1 MRSIRFPL
9 VAVPVFIFV
18 GNLMN
23 QSGITEVIYR
33 FATTLVGRVHGG
45 LAQVNI
51 VGSLIFSGMSGAALA
66 DIGGLGRIEVKAMA
80 SHGFKREFAGALT
93 CASAIVGPIF
103 PPSIPLIIYG
113 SATNVSIIQLLL
125 AGIVPALI
133 CVALLMVTVA
143 FLAWKRNF
151 PRAARWPTL
160 ARALGRLPARACRR
174 LMTPVLLVSGMLL
187 GFFTPTEAAS
197 ITVAYVIFISAVIYR
212 TLTWQHLVHS
222 AFETLK
228 STSAILIIVAAAAL
242 FGWIMAI
249 EQIPQTVAKQLL
261 SLSTDP
267 LMLLL
272 IVNVILLIA
281 GHVPRFDDGDAP
293 HHPDHRRAAASC
305 RRRPGPSRHRRDLQ
319 PDARAPHA
327 ADGAR
332 ALPHHRHRPGL
343 DARGAARAA
352 ALLHPARRD
361 ARHHHALPGAVALD
375 PEDDPVGQDHSFPVS
390 PALRSGHA
398 ALARRA
404 TGFPPPREGIAV
416 APNPPGGPRAKVFAL
431 SKSGERDAGD
441 QLTFGFV
448 PVSRRPRAVLRP
460 AVKPTSPAS
469 TTALC
474 TLSA

>member
-1 MRSIRFPL
+1 VTFLLLGAFTAFFLLGWPVVLAVMIPAVVYVLWNGFPIELIGQRMAYALDSFPL

-33 FATTLVGRVHGG
+33 FATTLVARVHGG

-133 CVALLMVTVA
+133 CVALLMITVA
-143 FLAWKRNF
+143 ILAWRRHY
-151 PRAARWPTL
+151 PRAPRWPTL
-160 ARALGRLPARACRR
+160 RELWADFLPALPA

-197 ITVAYVIFISAVIYR
+197 ITVAYVILISAVIYR
-212 TLTWQHLVHS
+212 TLTWRHLVHS

-249 EQIPQTVAKQLL
+249 EQIPQTLARSLL

-281 GHVPRFDDGDAP
+281 GMFLDSTTATLLIIPIIAP
-293 HHPDHRRAAASC
+293 P
-305 RRRPGPSRHRRDLQ
+305 
-319 PDARAPHA
+319 
-327 ADGAR
+327 
-332 ALPHHRHRPGL
+332 
-343 DARGAARAA
+343 
-352 ALLHPARRD
+352 LHLA
-361 ARHHHALPGAVALD
+361 GI
-375 PEDDPVGQDHSFPVS
+375 DPVHLGIVAIFNLMLGLLTPPMGLALFLITDIAQVS
-390 PALRSGHA
+390 M
-398 ALARRA
+398 
-404 TGFPPPREGIAV
+404 
-416 APNPPGGPRAKVFAL
+416 
-431 SKSGERDAGD
+431 
-441 QLTFGFV
+441 
-448 PVSRRPRAVLRP
+448 RAVLRELLP
-460 AVKPTSPAS
+460 FYIPLVA
-469 TTALC
+469 
-474 TLSA
+474 TLAIITLVPELSLWIPKMIR